1 MTHKFQIP
9 LLALLVI
16 FSVSCS
22 KSEIAVANPPIDPN
36 LVNQIKAFPVEALSA
51 YEINSLMH
59 MREEEKLA
67 RDVYTVLYNKW
78 NSRVFGNIKNS
89 EQTHTDAVLT
99 LIDKYDLKDPVLQNP
114 EGVFVNQDL
123 QALYNKLVEKG
134 SKSVADAF
142 EVGATIEDLDLFD
155 LQTDLDSC
163 DNADIQFVYNNLAR
177 GSRNHM
183 RAFYRNL
190 TNVGIT
196 YTPQYISKEK
206 FDAIING
213 SQETGW

>member
-22 KSEIAVANPPIDPN
+22 KSEIAVASPPIDAN

-67 RDVYTVLYNKW
+67 RDVYTLLYNKW

-99 LIDKYDLKDPVLQNP
+99 LIEKYALKDPVLQNP

-134 SKSVADAF
+134 SKSIADAF

-155 LQTDLDSC
+155 LQIDLDSC

-196 YTPQYISKEK
+196 YTPQFISKEK
-206 FDAIING
+206 FEAIING

>member
-1 MTHKFQIP
+1 
-9 LLALLVI
+9 
-16 FSVSCS
+16 
-22 KSEIAVANPPIDPN
+22 
-36 LVNQIKAFPVEALSA
+36 
-51 YEINSLMH
+51 
-59 MREEEKLA
+59 
-67 RDVYTVLYNKW
+67 VYTLLYNKW
-78 NSRVFGNIKNS
+78 NSCVFGNIKSS

-99 LIDKYDLKDPVLQNP
+99 LIEKYNLKDPVLQNP
-114 EGVFVNQDL
+114 EGVFVNKDL

-134 SKSVADAF
+134 SKSIADAF

-183 RAFYRNL
+183 RAFYRYL

>member
-9 LLALLVI
+9 LLATLLI
-16 FSVSCS
+16 FTASCT
-22 KSEIAVANPPIDPN
+22 KFETAVAGPPLDANI
-36 LVNQIKAFPVEALSA
+36 VNQIKALPAEVLSS
-51 YEINSLMH
+51 YEINSLLH

-67 RDVYTVLYNKW
+67 RDVYTVLYQQW
-78 NSRVFGNIKNS
+78 NSRVFGNIKGS

-99 LIDKYDLKDPVLQNP
+99 LIEKYQLQDPVQQNP
-114 EGVFVNQDL
+114 EGVFVNKDL
-123 QALYNKLVEKG
+123 QALYHTLVAKG
-134 SKSVADAF
+134 SKSIVDAF

-155 LQTDLDSC
+155 LQKDLDSC
-163 DNADIQFVYNNLAR
+163 DNADIQFVYGNLAR

-190 TNVGIT
+190 TNVGGT
-196 YTPQYISKEK
+196 YTPQFISKEK
-206 FDAIING
+206 FDTIIRG

>member
-22 KSEIAVANPPIDPN
+22 KSDSAIAGPPLDEN
-36 LVNQIKAFPVEALSA
+36 LVNQIKAFPVEELNA

-67 RDVYTVLYNKW
+67 RDVYTLLYNKW

-99 LIDKYDLKDPVLQNP
+99 LIEKYALKDPVLQNP

-134 SKSVADAF
+134 SKSIADAF

-196 YTPQYISKEK
+196 YTPQFISKEK
-206 FDAIING
+206 FEAIING